1 LIDLHSHILPGID
14 DGARTFEESHLM
26 ALEAEREGIDTIVA
40 TPHVRYDYPT
50 TPATVS
56 RVAEELRSGLAR
68 SGTRVQLI
76 TGAEVSLE
84 HCAMLSPAELAAFT
98 IAQNGRYLLLETPY
112 AGWPLAL
119 DQELTRLS
127 EHGLVPILAHPER
140 NPSIQENPDRLRAAV
155 AAGAIAQITAA
166 SVDGRLG
173 RRTQQTALRLLD
185 LGLVHVLASDSHTPE
200 IRRGGLLRA
209 LEVLNDPDLARRL
222 TSETPESI
230 LAGDNV
236 RPPVARMS
244 GARRFFRFR

>member
-14 DGARTFEESHLM
+14 DGARTVEESYQM
-26 ALEAEREGIDTIVA
+26 ALDAEREGIDTIVA

-50 TPATVS
+50 SAAAVS
-56 RVAEELRSGLAR
+56 RVAEELRTALASSGR
-68 SGTRVQLI
+68 QVQLL

-119 DQELTRLS
+119 DQELRRLP

-140 NPSIQENPDRLRAAV
+140 NPSVQRNPDRLRAAV
-155 AAGAIAQITAA
+155 AAGAVVQITAA

-200 IRRGGLLRA
+200 IRRGGLMRA
-209 LEVLNDPDLARRL
+209 LETLNDPGLGRRL
-222 TSETPESI
+222 TTEAPESI
-230 LAGDNV
+230 LAGDDV
-236 RPPVARMS
+236 RSPVARTS